1 MRFSADGTKI
11 AAGSHSCVKVFD
23 VGTFRQLYVCR
34 KVRNGGELGERGGKG
49 VREGVFHRVVEGT

>member
-34 KVRNGGELGERGGKG
+34 KVRNRGELGERGGKG